1 VQSLPSSRT
10 VWRISFLHRRYK
22 FCLLP
27 FAFNFASIACLLLL
41 AFLLFFV
48 MPNYSAEI
56 AIIGAGPSGAHLASR
71 LAAAGREVVLFD
83 PKGAWE
89 KPCGGGVPTRALREF
104 AFILESTDYP
114 RKLIYRVT
122 LISANERRVTVD
134 VDRPFAIYSRE
145 VLNGFILDRA
155 KQAGANF
162 VRAAVVDFAD
172 DGEGWRIS
180 TDDGNQWTVKFLV
193 GADGAASPSR
203 RKLLGIFPKQDLALA
218 FGYNVVIDENLDEA
232 IKTDEVVIRFP
243 DSFTGYLWAFPRPGM
258 MNFGVA
264 SKLGERTSA
273 ELRALLAEFVR
284 KYYGGSMPAKERINF
299 FGAKIPTLDYSS
311 WRDLRASGERWA
323 LIGDAAGFCDP
334 ITGEG
339 IYYAFK
345 SAETL
350 AEALLQQQGQS
361 AEAYRRSAGLYE
373 RLWREF
379 FGGELQRA
387 SQLLPR
393 FYRGTFFGRPFPNAV
408 IYLAAHHRG
417 VRETLVNALIGE
429 QSYVTL
435 KDDLL
440 SRAYQVF

>member
-1 VQSLPSSRT
+1 MS
-10 VWRISFLHRRYK
+10 
-22 FCLLP
+22 
-27 FAFNFASIACLLLL
+27 
-41 AFLLFFV
+41 
-48 MPNYSAEI
+48 NYSAEI
-56 AIIGAGPSGAHLASR
+56 AIIGAGPSGAHLAAR

-122 LISANERRVTVD
+122 LISANDRRVSVD
-134 VDRPFAIYSRE
+134 VDQPFAIYSRE
-145 VLNGFILDRA
+145 VLNGLILDRA
-155 KQAGANF
+155 KRSGANF
-162 VRAAVVDFAD
+162 VRAAVTDFSE
-172 DGEGWRIS
+172 DGDGWILS
-180 TDDGNQWTVKFLV
+180 TTDGTKWRAKFLV
-193 GADGAASPSR
+193 GADGAASPTR
-203 RKLLGIFPKQDLALA
+203 RKLIGIFPKQDLALA
-218 FGYNVVIDENLDEA
+218 FGYNIKSDAKLDEK
-232 IKTDEVVIRFP
+232 IKTEEVTIHFP
-243 DSFTGYLWAFPRPGM
+243 EAFTGYLWAFPRPDG

-264 SKLGERTSA
+264 SKLGERTSD

-284 KYYGGSMPAKERINF
+284 KYYGGRMPESERISF
-299 FGAKIPTLDYSS
+299 FGAKIPTLDYTS
-311 WRDLRASGERWA
+311 WKDLQTSGDKWA

-345 SAETL
+345 SADTL
-350 AEALLQQQGQS
+350 ADAFAQQQKQASVAFNGS
-361 AEAYRRSAGLYE
+361 ASLYE
-373 RLWREF
+373 KRWREF
-379 FGGELQRA
+379 FGRELERA

-393 FYRGTFFGRPFPNAV
+393 FYRGTFLGRPFPNAV

-417 VRETLVNALIGE
+417 VREVLVNALIGE

-435 KDDLL
+435 KHDLL